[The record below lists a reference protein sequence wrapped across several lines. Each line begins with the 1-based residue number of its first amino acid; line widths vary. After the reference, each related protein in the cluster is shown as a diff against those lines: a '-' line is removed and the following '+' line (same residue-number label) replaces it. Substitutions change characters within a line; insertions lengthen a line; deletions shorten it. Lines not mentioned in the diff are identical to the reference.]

1 MHAVRGQQLRWKM
14 ATGLHVYMVCR
25 CGTAA
30 GETGTGSCTCAPW
43 CGAGATG
50 PTCRVGAPPSG
61 PVLPPGTGA
70 AAASNDASPSSLLRL
85 LLVSELLTVQLVWN
99 SVLLLVLQLLLD
111 RDGPQGAALLL
122 YHWWWPARVV

>member
-14 ATGLHVYMVCR
+14 AAGLHVDMVCR

-30 GETGTGSCTCAPW
+30 GETGTGCCTCAPW

-61 PVLPPGTGA
+61 SVLAPGTGA
-70 AAASNDASPSSLLRL
+70 AAASNVASPSSLLVL
-85 LLVSELLTVQLVWN
+85 LLLTVQLVWN

-111 RDGPQGAALLL
+111 RDGPQGAALVL
-122 YHWWWPARVV
+122 YHGWWPARVA